1 MKLTAGP
8 FQILETLGEGSFAT
22 VCVAT
27 LNSDPLQRKCILK
40 ILKSDVVSN
49 TRVIK
54 RTRDEARLLS
64 TLRHP
69 NIVRVQRLLSWEGRP
84 VIVMEYV
91 RGISLRQLLLA
102 RGRSLE
108 KAVAMEIARL
118 TCEAL
123 DTAYNASFE
132 PKNQPL
138 KVIHRDIKPSNVL
151 LSIHGDVKVID
162 FGIAQGEF
170 EGREA
175 ETEAVVL
182 GSRPYMAPERLDG
195 RADDS
200 SVDVYSTGMMLFEL
214 LTGSWMSLS
223 INPDLHEQALQQHL
237 DTLSDPSLQQL
248 IGAMCAYKR
257 QSRPTSKEAANTL
270 ADLIKRL
277 PRKER
282 VPLPQFAREVVVPL
296 FDTRT
301 RRPPEPELIAELTHS
316 SAAHRLRPTPL
327 ALAMSMTIACLT
339 MLAGFKFQTTNSSD
353 ILTQAQPQEVPA
365 PLSKDLVPVDIWLPQ
380 DVQARIGDTYV
391 PRTGR
396 IHVAPGPIL
405 AQLLSDQGMLMH
417 CTFEAHA
424 DRSIRYVVED
434 GQGSLSTDDGPA
446 VPCSIVRP

>member
-8 FQILETLGEGSFAT
+8 FQILETLGEGSFST

-27 LNSDPLQRKCILK
+27 LDSDPLQRKFILK
-40 ILKSDVVSN
+40 ILKSA
-49 TRVIK
+49 VIANSRILQ

-69 NIVRVQRLLSWEGRP
+69 NIVRVQRLLSWGGRP

-91 RGISLRQLLLA
+91 RGSSLRQLLLA
-102 RGRSLE
+102 RRRSLE
-108 KAVAMEIARL
+108 KSVALEIARL

-123 DTAYNASFE
+123 NTAYNASFE
-132 PKNQPL
+132 PRNQPL

-195 RADDS
+195 RADDP

-214 LTGSWMSLS
+214 LTGSWMKLS
-223 INPDLHEQALQQHL
+223 INPELHEQAMAEHL
-237 DTLSDPSLQQL
+237 AALSDRRLQDL
-248 IGAMCAYKR
+248 IGAMCAYER
-257 QSRPTSKEAANTL
+257 ARRPTAKEAAMAL
-270 ADLIKRL
+270 ADLLKSL

-282 VPLPQFAREVVVPL
+282 IPLPQFARQVVVPL
-296 FDTRT
+296 FDSRT
-301 RRPPEPELIAELTHS
+301 HRPPEPSLLAELTHS
-316 SAAHRLRPTPL
+316 GPDRSGFRSTPL
-327 ALAMSMTIACLT
+327 ALAMTLTIACLGL
-339 MLAGFKFQTTNSSD
+339 LAWIKFEKAA
-353 ILTQAQPQEVPA
+353 LPEPQAPTPVASQLA
-365 PLSKDLVPVDIWLPQ
+365 KDLVPVDFWLPQ
-380 DVQARIGDTYV
+380 DVQARVADIYV

-396 IHVAPGPIL
+396 VYMAPGATL
-405 AQLLSDQGMLMH
+405 AQLLSDQGQLMH
-417 CTFEAHA
+417 CTFEARPG
-424 DRSIRYVVED
+424 RSIRYVVED
-434 GQGSLSTDDGPA
+434 GKGSLSIDDGPA
-446 VPCSIVRP
+446 IPCSIVAR